1 MGISLHGANTD
12 RVKKI
17 IEVVSQLHGPTLISK
32 GPVDVIS
39 DAKSTMVCGTSAGW
53 WIRQGAK
60 RTISGQKVAGRM
72 NGSWLPP
79 IKLLW
84 CPAAGARRC
93 GSQGDILSG
102 VMSVFVSWTRSF
114 MAEAAKSGELVLPEL
129 NHMVLAAFGACNV
142 TRQVHQTS
150 LCDSLGLMLSSS
162 KLLAWCDLCAICP
175 QFLTHAFNS
184 AGRHVCALLL
194 SSAAPCWHRTF
205 WSSWALPWKCW
216 RAAAGATGPLGR
228 QRQSG
233 RKSSAR
239 VGTGGRRIVT
249 VCRYLFD
256 FEPCNPHARQLCLV
270 FHHATH

>member
-39 DAKSTMVCGTSAGW
+39 DAKSTVVCGTSAGW

-60 RTISGQKVAGRM
+60 HTISGQKVAGGM
-72 NGSWLPP
+72 NGSWLQP

-142 TRQVHQTS
+142 TRQVHQAPV
-150 LCDSLGLMLSSS
+150 CDSLGLMLSSQDC
-162 KLLAWCDLCAICP
+162 LLGTICVQSVHSCAPSPVQDGMCVRFCCQAP
-175 QFLTHAFNS
+175 LHAGI
-184 AGRHVCALLL
+184 GR
-194 SSAAPCWHRTF
+194 SG
-205 WSSWALPWKCW
+205 
-216 RAAAGATGPLGR
+216 AAGPCRGNAGE
-228 QRQSG
+228 QRREQRDHWAGSASQVASLALVSG
-233 RKSSAR
+233 QAGAK
-239 VGTGGRRIVT
+239 
-249 VCRYLFD
+249 L
-256 FEPCNPHARQLCLV
+256 
-270 FHHATH
+270 

>member
-39 DAKSTMVCGTSAGW
+39 DAKSTVVCGTSAGW

-60 RTISGQKVAGRM
+60 HTISGQKVAGGI
-72 NGSWLPP
+72 NGSWLQP

-142 TRQVHQTS
+142 TRQVHQAPV
-150 LCDSLGLMLSSS
+150 CDSLGLMLSSS
-162 KLLAWCDLCAICP
+162 GLLAWYDLCAICP
-175 QFLTHAFNS
+175 LVRTVSHTHLHLCRTAC
-184 AGRHVCALLL
+184 VCAFAVKRRSMLASDVLEQL
-194 SSAAPCWHRTF
+194 GPAVEMLESSGGSNGTTGQAAPVR
-205 WSSWALPWKCW
+205 S
-216 RAAAGATGPLGR
+216 
-228 QRQSG
+228 Q
-233 RKSSAR
+233 
-239 VGTGGRRIVT
+239 V
-249 VCRYLFD
+249 
-256 FEPCNPHARQLCLV
+256 
-270 FHHATH
+270 